1 MSVPVRLSAPSP
13 GDAEALARFRRLVA
27 DAERVDGQRAVN
39 EQSML
44 TVGRD
49 HGPVLI
55 EARVGGSL
63 AGAAVLSVP
72 EHDAA
77 AAEGTEGVVG
87 TGTAEAEFLIAP
99 EFRRRG
105 VGTAILAHLLDSA
118 PHGLAAWAH
127 GDHPGAAVLADRF
140 GLARSRVL
148 LKLSAPPRVDATP
161 WGRADLL
168 LSTFDADR
176 DADDWLRLNAL
187 AFASHPEQ
195 GGQTRD
201 DLDARRAEPW
211 FDPEDFLLARDQAG
225 TLVGFCWLKV
235 EVPEGDATGAA
246 DGGAAVSEGSPGPAG
261 SVEDAEGEIYVL
273 GVHPDRAGAGIG
285 RSLLRAG
292 LDRLRERRV
301 SRVTLYV
308 EEDNASAVRLYRS
321 EGFTDAAVDV
331 QYRR

>member
-1 MSVPVRLSAPSP
+1 V
-13 GDAEALARFRRLVA
+13 LA
-27 DAERVDGQRAVN
+27 
-39 EQSML
+39 
-44 TVGRD
+44 T
-49 HGPVLI
+49 
-55 EARVGGSL
+55 
-63 AGAAVLSVP
+63 P
-72 EHDAA
+72 EDAA
-77 AAEGTEGVVG
+77 ES
-87 TGTAEAEFLIAP
+87 AEAEFLVAP

-105 VGTAILAHLLDSA
+105 VGTAILAHLVDSA

-127 GDHPGAAVLADRF
+127 GDHPGAAALARRF
-140 GLARSRVL
+140 DFRRSRVL
-148 LKLSAPPRVDATP
+148 LKLSAPPRADETP
-161 WGRADLL
+161 WQRTDLS

-195 GGQTRD
+195 GSQTRD

-211 FDPEDFLLARDQAG
+211 FDPEDFLLARDSSG
-225 TLVGFCWLKV
+225 ILVGFCWLKV
-235 EVPEGDATGAA
+235 EVPEGDPTGAA
-246 DGGAAVSEGSPGPAG
+246 DGGAAVQGVPAHAG
-261 SVEDAEGEIYVL
+261 DVEGEIYVL

-292 LDRLRERRV
+292 LDRLRVRGV

-308 EEDNASAVRLYRS
+308 EEENASAVRLYRS

>member
-13 GDAEALARFRRLVA
+13 GDAEALPRFRRLVA

-49 HGPVLI
+49 RGPVLL
-55 EARVGGSL
+55 EARVGESL
-63 AGAAVLSVP
+63 AGAAVLAVP
-72 EHDAA
+72 AGGGSDGEE
-77 AAEGTEGVVG
+77 AAEA
-87 TGTAEAEFLIAP
+87 AEAEFLVAP
-99 EFRRRG
+99 EFRGRG
-105 VGTAILAHLLDSA
+105 VGTAILAHLVDSA

-127 GDHPGAAVLADRF
+127 GDHPGAAALADRF
-140 GLARSRVL
+140 GFRRARVL
-148 LKLSAPPRVDATP
+148 LKLSAPPRVDETP
-161 WGRADLL
+161 WGRTDLL

-176 DADDWLRLNAL
+176 DAEDWLRLNAL
-187 AFASHPEQ
+187 AFATHPEQ
-195 GGQTRD
+195 GSQTRD

-211 FDPEDFLLARDQAG
+211 FDPEDFLLARDATG
-225 TLVGFCWLKV
+225 ALVGFCWLKV
-235 EVPEGDATGAA
+235 EVPKGDPAGAA
-246 DGGAAVSEGSPGPAG
+246 DGGAAVEGGPGNAD
-261 SVEDAEGEIYVL
+261 VEGEIYVL

-292 LDRLRERRV
+292 LERLRERRV

-321 EGFTDAAVDV
+321 EGFTDASVDV